1 MSDAFEV
8 AWALLKSDPRF
19 QAFDLRPT
27 TQGYHPDLPHNRA
40 FHTNLGTVDPN
51 VMAMVM
57 GQGYA
62 ARRSRRYPEGIGQG
76 KVSRMMNEP
85 VYGPR
90 YPLTS
95 TGTMLQGGEVTPA
108 GSELLRVF
116 GDRLRDT
123 MGFESGGANQISR
136 MPRPHAITLQPPYGT
151 PQRRI
156 DMDFTYPPTS
166 PVFPRLPGDAS

>member
-1 MSDAFEV
+1 MTPLDL
-8 AWALLKSDPRF
+8 AWSVLKADPRF
-19 QAFDLRPT
+19 QAFDLNT
-27 TQGYHPDLPHNRA
+27 ATQGYHPDLPHNRA
-40 FHTNLGTVDPN
+40 LHTNLGTVDPN

-62 ARRSRRYPEGIGQG
+62 ARSNRRYPEGIGQG

-90 YPLTS
+90 HSLTS
-95 TGTMLQGGEVTPA
+95 TGTMLQGGEVTPV
-108 GSELLRVF
+108 GSELLRVS

-123 MGFESGGANQISR
+123 TGFEGSGVNQISR
-136 MPRPHAITLQPPYGT
+136 MPRPHAITQEPPYGT

-156 DMDFTYPPTS
+156 DMNFNTP
-166 PVFPRLPGDAS
+166 